1 LAAAQAN
8 RHGQRDSTMI
18 LVCFQHGLS
27 AGELCEPSRQQWAF
41 KRSYH
46 AHQVGCM
53 RLVWAVVAVVII
65 SRDALA
71 EIGIEH
77 VVKAVSFAIGEPKA
91 TPARTV

>member
-1 LAAAQAN
+1 
-8 RHGQRDSTMI
+8 
-18 LVCFQHGLS
+18 
-27 AGELCEPSRQQWAF
+27 
-41 KRSYH
+41 
-46 AHQVGCM
+46 M